1 MHPNSEITIEAFNN
15 SSGVVG
21 GSDGMGDWGR
31 RGSTALGRR
40 SDRLCIRVRW
50 RMERATEGS
59 RRPSLI
65 KRGNIEKVATVM
77 NQGRVVRRLGV
88 SPYNRTAGTTA
99 KRIDFSCTWKEK
111 RKKARAVDVRERTRL
126 EMVGL
131 VIRWRLL
138 GRARTRVEA
147 PLSFA
152 NSGMLRL

>member
-1 MHPNSEITIEAFNN
+1 
-15 SSGVVG
+15 
-21 GSDGMGDWGR
+21 
-31 RGSTALGRR
+31 
-40 SDRLCIRVRW
+40 
-50 RMERATEGS
+50 MERATEGS

-99 KRIDFSCTWKEK
+99 KRIDFSCTWKEN
-111 RKKARAVDVRERTRL
+111 RKKTRAVDVREKTRL

>member
-1 MHPNSEITIEAFNN
+1 
-15 SSGVVG
+15 
-21 GSDGMGDWGR
+21 MGDWGR

-40 SDRLCIRVRW
+40 SERLCIRVRW
-50 RMERATEGS
+50 RMERGTEGS

-65 KRGNIEKVATVM
+65 KSGNIEKVATVM
-77 NQGRVVRRLGV
+77 NQG
-88 SPYNRTAGTTA
+88 
-99 KRIDFSCTWKEK
+99 
-111 RKKARAVDVRERTRL
+111 
-126 EMVGL
+126 MVGL